1 METAKSM
8 IESDCQNL
16 EASTNRLEDALRF
29 DQIPHTAKIF
39 NDFLYDYPK
48 VATFYSDWGRASSP
62 PLTERARYIAGQEYQ
77 RDKVADAL
85 ERINTRAGSSE
96 LAFENIRTLRNPQSV
111 AIVTGQQA
119 GLFTGPLYAIHKAI
133 TAIKLANC
141 LKQEGVQ
148 AVPVFWIASEDHDF
162 EEVNHCE
169 VVDVEGHL
177 RRILYEGCSDQS
189 DVPVGNIHLCEG
201 ISARI
206 DEMLSALPPSEFL
219 PQIEKDLRESYR
231 AQAGFAEAFASLMA
245 RLFKNYGV
253 VLLDPLEPGLKEVAA
268 ALYVEATEKANE
280 IADALVQRSAQ
291 LVDAGY
297 HAQIHV
303 SDDMVPLFYLDNG
316 RRLAMTRKGR
326 EFILKGS
333 NRSIPVNDLIELAR
347 TCSDCFSPN
356 VTLRPIVQDFLLPTA
371 AYIGGPSEI
380 AYFAQ
385 IQVVYQVLNRPLPCV
400 LPRASFTLIEGRHQK
415 ALTKYSLTLPDFFD
429 GLHAAVT
436 KVVERSLDRDASA
449 TFSEAERVTAEQLE
463 KVERSLNRSDATL
476 AASVKIAR
484 EKILYQFEHLRTK
497 FVHASARRDEAAY
510 RQVERAYNTL
520 FPNKNL
526 QERELNI
533 FYFLSRYGPSLI
545 DDIYR
550 AAEIGFSNHK
560 LVYIGGVAS
569 QVVNAS

>member
-1 METAKSM
+1 METAKAM

-16 EASTNRLEDALRF
+16 EASTGRLDDALRF

-48 VATFYSDWGRASSP
+48 VAAFYSDWGRVSS
-62 PLTERARYIAGQEYQ
+62 PLTERARYIAGQQYL

-85 ERINTRAGSSE
+85 ERVNTRAGSSE

-148 AVPVFWIASEDHDF
+148 AVPVFWVASEDHDF
-162 EEVNHCE
+162 EEVNHCQ
-169 VVDVEGHL
+169 VVDVEGRL
-177 RRILYEGCSDQS
+177 RRILYEGCSNLS
-189 DVPVGNIHLCEG
+189 EVPVGHIRLCEG
-201 ISARI
+201 ISAKI
-206 DEMLSALPPSEFL
+206 DELLAALPPSEFR
-219 PQIEKDLRESYR
+219 PRIEKDLRESYH

-253 VLLDPLEPGLKEVAA
+253 VLLDPLEPELKEVASP
-268 ALYVEATEKANE
+268 LYVEAIQKAGE
-280 IADALVQRSAQ
+280 IADALVRRSSE
-291 LVDAGY
+291 LVAAGY

-303 SDDMVPLFYLDNG
+303 SDDMAPLFYLDNG
-316 RRLAMTRKGR
+316 RRLAMTRKGN
-326 EFILKGS
+326 EFVLKGS
-333 NRSIPVNDLIELAR
+333 NRSIPAAELIELAR

-385 IQVVYQVLNRPLPCV
+385 IQVVYQILNRPLPCV

-415 ALTKYSLTLPDFFD
+415 ALAKYSLTLPDFFD

-436 KVVERSLDRDASA
+436 RVVERSLDRGAA
-449 TFSEAERVTAEQLE
+449 TTFSEAERITSEQLDR
-463 KVERSLNRSDATL
+463 VEQALSRADATL

-484 EKILYQFEHLRTK
+484 EKVLYQFEHLHTK
-497 FVHASARRDEAAY
+497 FVHASARRNETAY

-520 FPNKNL
+520 FPNKNP

-533 FYFLSRYGPSLI
+533 FYL
-545 DDIYR
+545 
-550 AAEIGFSNHK
+550 
-560 LVYIGGVAS
+560 
-569 QVVNAS
+569 